1 MKKVSLYLA
10 AVASLMAV
18 SCVKADFSETNTQP
32 QRNLVPLVLNSGEK
46 MDEPQAKTSLNGN
59 EVHWTSDDVI
69 AVVDKANY
77 VNEFKAVS
85 TEGSKAVFEGFV
97 ESGTTDFYAVYPY
110 SSVVSADAS
119 NLTINLPST
128 QNPKVG
134 TFAEE
139 LNISVASGQ
148 KTPGNPE
155 VSGLKFH
162 NLCGLIA
169 FTIPERLQEVSQVT
183 FTANNRVLAGN
194 LSVSKSDMLTVAS
207 VSSGSNSLTM
217 SGSFSAGSTFYFVAV
232 PGDISGFSIQV
243 TTMNGATFTRTS
255 VKTISVAAGAL
266 KYIGTIDFKSEPSA
280 VAEHTLENGVLTGTE
295 VTFNLGLPSKMEEYV
310 ENVKVSMYNPNT
322 DEEVRNLTWDNPGT
336 SSVLAVV
343 GDNKYLPQ
351 GDYTVRCTYTVNGI
365 EEVKTF
371 VAEVPE
377 PDFIPTA
384 TAYTSYSKYLQNQ
397 KDAANAC
404 QPETI
409 YDIRYSANISDEIL
423 AKYPMTLC
431 EGSIYDA
438 SGSAISP
445 ISSNSDQS
453 MLKKSTFYSQAEL
466 KVNEWARYTAKAKV
480 TFDGKTVTSDEKELY
495 ITGLPYDSP
504 NFYNTSVSIASTSSA
519 AYNQWAYSGN
529 VEYWKSH
536 GYQVIYWYLGGVT
549 AGVMFSPEFK
559 IPSATKTNYYISA
572 CYFTTGVGN
581 PNITIY
587 SGATT
592 NFTKS
597 TSNGYDLKR
606 INTNSNPN
614 EEVFTNIPH
623 ALTLNPSSRLSIGT
637 DEQKDGNAAQC
648 WVTIRSLAVDY
659 DNIQ

>member
-32 QRNLVPLVLNSGEK
+32 RRNLVPLVLNSGVK

-59 EVHWTSDDVI
+59 EVHWTSGDVI

-77 VNEFKAVS
+77 VNEFEAVS

-97 ESGTTDFYAVYPY
+97 ESGTTDFYAVYPF
-110 SSVVSADAS
+110 SSVESVDAS
-119 NLTINLPST
+119 NLTIKLPST

-148 KTPGNPE
+148 KTPGNPV

-207 VSSGSNSLTM
+207 VASGSKSLTM

-243 TTMNGATFTRTS
+243 TTKNGATFTRTS

-280 VAEHTLENGVLTGTE
+280 VAEHTLENGILTGTE
-295 VTFNLGLPSKMEEYV
+295 VTFNLGLPSKMEQYV

-365 EEVKTF
+365 KEVKTF
-371 VAEVPE
+371 FAEVPE

-384 TAYTSYSKYLQNQ
+384 TAYTSYNLYLQNQ
-397 KDAANAC
+397 KDAANKC

-453 MLKKSTFYSQAEL
+453 MLKKSTFYSQTEL

-480 TFDGKTVTSDEKELY
+480 TFDGKTVTSDETELY
-495 ITGLPYDSP
+495 ITGLPYDVSFYGITSAPAGWNMYGGISWTGYGWNSADSNYLRLRDANSYTGRGRALSP
-504 NFYNTSVSIASTSSA
+504 AFYLPASISAKVITDCFYYKTNLTKGSQKIYVNANTSDCLELTTNATDIKGGADFDNFDSVNDVVNHVTLSTANPHISITH
-519 AYNQWAYSGN
+519 N
-529 VEYWKSH
+529 
-536 GYQVIYWYLGGVT
+536 
-549 AGVMFSPEFK
+549 
-559 IPSATKTNYYISA
+559 IPSM
-572 CYFTTGVGN
+572 TGTFFMGV
-581 PNITIY
+581 
-587 SGATT
+587 
-592 NFTKS
+592 KS
-597 TSNGYDLKR
+597 VK
-606 INTNSNPN
+606 
-614 EEVFTNIPH
+614 
-623 ALTLNPSSRLSIGT
+623 
-637 DEQKDGNAAQC
+637 
-648 WVTIRSLAVDY
+648 VTY
-659 DNIQ
+659 

>member
-69 AVVDKANY
+69 AVVDKANS
-77 VNEFKAVS
+77 VNEFEAVS

-119 NLTINLPST
+119 NLTIKLPST

-207 VSSGSNSLTM
+207 VASGSQSLTM

-243 TTMNGATFTRTS
+243 TTKNGATFTRTS

-280 VAEHTLENGVLTGTE
+280 VAEHTYENGVLTGTRIAL
-295 VTFNLGLPSKMEEYV
+295 NLGMPDMMGEYV
-310 ENVKVSMYNPNT
+310 TDLNATLVDADKRQYRAISSKSNVSGVVNMA
-322 DEEVRNLTWDNPGT
+322 VRNG
-336 SSVLAVV
+336 AVYV
-343 GDNKYLPQ
+343 PK
-351 GDYTVRCTYTVNGI
+351 GDYTLTYSYKMNGVLEEKTLNVTVPAP
-365 EEVKTF
+365 EFTVSAF
-371 VAEVPE
+371 AE
-377 PDFIPTA
+377 
-384 TAYTSYSKYLQNQ
+384 TSYSRYINN
-397 KDAANAC
+397 DATANTYFSTPYEVKNIA
-404 QPETI
+404 
-409 YDIRYSANISDEIL
+409 YSVSISDEVL
-423 AKYPMTLC
+423 EQFGLSECSGAVTAVSGGAKY
-431 EGSIYDA
+431 A
-438 SGSAISP
+438 STDESASV
-445 ISSNSDQS
+445 N
-453 MLKKSTFYSQAEL
+453 MNKSAFYSNPGVTNVPIGEYSVSAS
-466 KVNEWARYTAKAKV
+466 A
-480 TFDGKTVTSDEKELY
+480 TFDGVSKSSPTSTIY
-495 ITGLPYDSP
+495 ITGLPYKAPTMVESDWKFASGES
-504 NFYNTSVSIASTSSA
+504 FYSN
-519 AYNQWAYSGN
+519 G
-529 VEYWKSH
+529 
-536 GYQVIYWYLGGVT
+536 VIQLGGEPSGVFDRLVT
-549 AGVMFSPEFK
+549 STMLFHIPKEIPVVVNANVTVRDKKWGLIWTETTFTIAVNGTTVISQKGNRTEKNYSLSGDGTFTPSQSK
-559 IPSATKTNYYISA
+559 ITMDSSYDASGPWCK
-572 CYFTTGVGN
+572 V
-581 PNITIY
+581 Y
-587 SGATT
+587 SMYVLYK
-592 NFTKS
+592 F
-597 TSNGYDLKR
+597 
-606 INTNSNPN
+606 
-614 EEVFTNIPH
+614 
-623 ALTLNPSSRLSIGT
+623 
-637 DEQKDGNAAQC
+637 
-648 WVTIRSLAVDY
+648 
-659 DNIQ
+659 